1 MVGRVAQTGHRP
13 PDRAAPLAGLDAAP
27 NPEGSQ
33 GRAQA
38 RSPQPA
44 FDPDPIYTPTAGLV
58 LLGAYVQRAFATLQL
73 TANSKFIDE
82 AARILNE
89 GGFPTSPLLG
99 TVVGLDEID
108 RAMALTNLN
117 DHEVTLFAALARKLR
132 IDGGGILQLDACDVD
147 ANRFGNNVASR
158 ITEWP
163 WEGWSMD
170 SRHGADLHCL
180 AVAGAS
186 ILAKVARDNALQ
198 SLSAET
204 GIELGS
210 GYPSD
215 PTTIAAIP
223 QLIEGVEPHDCL
235 RWGWATVRDAWQAA
249 HNAQP
254 PQRPVDPNAPPNA
267 QRTLF

>member
-1 MVGRVAQTGHRP
+1 MIHMWRIG
-13 PDRAAPLAGLDAAP
+13 
-27 NPEGSQ
+27 
-33 GRAQA
+33 
-38 RSPQPA
+38 
-44 FDPDPIYTPTAGLV
+44 
-58 LLGAYVQRAFATLQL
+58 
-73 TANSKFIDE
+73 IDE
-82 AARILNE
+82 AGRGPVIGPLVVGALCLPE
-89 GGFPTSPLLG
+89 TDLPLLHDAG
-99 TVVGLDEID
+99 VTDSKLLSGSKRIELDAWIREQASMRNWMIELHVSNPAEID

>member
-1 MVGRVAQTGHRP
+1 MWRIG
-13 PDRAAPLAGLDAAP
+13 
-27 NPEGSQ
+27 
-33 GRAQA
+33 
-38 RSPQPA
+38 
-44 FDPDPIYTPTAGLV
+44 
-58 LLGAYVQRAFATLQL
+58 
-73 TANSKFIDE
+73 IDE
-82 AARILNE
+82 AGRGPVIGPLVVGALCLPE
-89 GGFPTSPLLG
+89 TDLPLLHDAG
-99 TVVGLDEID
+99 VTDSKLLSESKRIELDAWIREQASMRNWTIGLHVSNPSDID
-108 RAMALTNLN
+108 RAMAMTNLN

-132 IDGGGILQLDACDVD
+132 TDGGGILQLDACDAD

-158 ITEWP
+158 LSDWP
-163 WEGWSMD
+163 WDGWTMD

-198 SLSAET
+198 SLSTEI
-204 GIELGS
+204 GIELCS

-223 QLIEGVEPHDCL
+223 QLIEGAEPHDCL
-235 RWGWATVRDAWQAA
+235 RWGWATVRDAWQATY
-249 HNAQP
+249 NSQP

>member
-1 MVGRVAQTGHRP
+1 MIHMWRIG
-13 PDRAAPLAGLDAAP
+13 
-27 NPEGSQ
+27 
-33 GRAQA
+33 
-38 RSPQPA
+38 
-44 FDPDPIYTPTAGLV
+44 
-58 LLGAYVQRAFATLQL
+58 
-73 TANSKFIDE
+73 IDE
-82 AARILNE
+82 AGRGPVIGPLVVGALCLPE
-89 GGFPTSPLLG
+89 TDLPLLHDAG
-99 TVVGLDEID
+99 VTDSKLLSESKRIELDAWIREQAIIRNWTIELYISNPAEID

-147 ANRFGNNVASR
+147 AKRFGNNVASR
-158 ITEWP
+158 LSEWP

-198 SLSAET
+198 SLSTEI
-204 GIELGS
+204 GIDLGS

-223 QLIEGVEPHDCL
+223 QLIEGAEPHDCL
-235 RWGWATVRDAWQAA
+235 RWGWATVRDAWQTT

-254 PQRPVDPNAPPNA
+254 PKRPVDPDASPNA
-267 QRTLF
+267 QQTLF

>member
-1 MVGRVAQTGHRP
+1 MWRIG
-13 PDRAAPLAGLDAAP
+13 
-27 NPEGSQ
+27 
-33 GRAQA
+33 
-38 RSPQPA
+38 
-44 FDPDPIYTPTAGLV
+44 
-58 LLGAYVQRAFATLQL
+58 
-73 TANSKFIDE
+73 IDE
-82 AARILNE
+82 AGRGPVIGPLVVGALCLPE
-89 GGFPTSPLLG
+89 TDLPLLHDAG
-99 TVVGLDEID
+99 VTDSKLLSGSKRIELDAWIREQASMRNWMIELHVSNPAEID

>member
-1 MVGRVAQTGHRP
+1 MIHMWRIG
-13 PDRAAPLAGLDAAP
+13 
-27 NPEGSQ
+27 
-33 GRAQA
+33 
-38 RSPQPA
+38 
-44 FDPDPIYTPTAGLV
+44 
-58 LLGAYVQRAFATLQL
+58 
-73 TANSKFIDE
+73 IDE
-82 AARILNE
+82 AGRGPVIGPLVVGALCLPE
-89 GGFPTSPLLG
+89 TDLPLLHDAG
-99 TVVGLDEID
+99 VTDSKLLSESKRIELDAWIREQAIIRNWTIELYISNPAEID

-158 ITEWP
+158 LSEWP

-198 SLSAET
+198 SLSAEI
-204 GIELGS
+204 GIDLGS

-223 QLIEGVEPHDCL
+223 QLIEGAEPHDCL
-235 RWGWATVRDAWQAA
+235 RWGWATVRDAWQTTR
-249 HNAQP
+249 NAQP

>member
-1 MVGRVAQTGHRP
+1 MWRIG
-13 PDRAAPLAGLDAAP
+13 
-27 NPEGSQ
+27 
-33 GRAQA
+33 
-38 RSPQPA
+38 
-44 FDPDPIYTPTAGLV
+44 
-58 LLGAYVQRAFATLQL
+58 
-73 TANSKFIDE
+73 IDE
-82 AARILNE
+82 AGRGPVIGPLVVGALCIPEEDL
-89 GGFPTSPLLG
+89 PLLHEAG
-99 TVVGLDEID
+99 VTDSKLLSESKRIELDAWIREQAAIRNWMIELHISNPAEID

-132 IDGGGILQLDACDVD
+132 TDGGGILQLDACDAD
-147 ANRFGNNVASR
+147 ASRFGNNVASR
-158 ITEWP
+158 LPGWP
-163 WEGWSMD
+163 WDGWSMD

-186 ILAKVARDNALQ
+186 ILAKVARDNVLQ
-198 SLSAET
+198 SLTAEI

-223 QLIEGVEPHDCL
+223 QLIEGAEPHDCL
-235 RWGWATVRDAWQAA
+235 RWGWATVRDAWQATY
-249 HNAQP
+249 NAQP